1 MLADECTTIQT
12 AVAHCRILSRTPNG
26 LPSSLADYEDV
37 RIALE
42 NCERIFDVIAEKLE
56 PILALV
62 DGGAAAEKL
71 GTMPIRARISAVW
84 NRDEIDF
91 LRQRLQGQATA
102 LDFLVGVL
110 QYNMSSQG
118 SDKLDAALEILRS
131 AEWKQHLRRSTRYAD
146 TIVSEFDRASSLV
159 CRSSTQSGGTNE
171 SILGDEAFSFDDETV
186 NAKAYR
192 SAMARHS
199 RNIAAATA
207 AAAEAT
213 GSPSSSPPKKAVT
226 STLAE
231 RVSSPSEGNSR
242 PALLSAAPSKT
253 VQLTS
258 VVGRRQLS
266 FYPYES
272 PGNKHHRILRVVE
285 ESVDEMGQSNAIPL
299 ELLLRPRSRCS
310 RPSLC
315 TVRQSPT
322 PDELRHP
329 GRLLR
334 R

>member
-1 MLADECTTIQT
+1 MNAPRSRRPSPI
-12 AVAHCRILSRTPNG
+12 AASSRTPNG

-37 RIALE
+37 RVALK

-146 TIVSEFDRASSLV
+146 TIVSAFDRASSLV
-159 CRSSTQSGGTNE
+159 CRSSTQPGGTNE
-171 SILGDEAFSFDDETV
+171 SILGDETFSFDDETV

-299 ELLLRPRSRCS
+299 ERLLRPRSRCS

-315 TVRQSPT
+315 TVRQALA

>member
-1 MLADECTTIQT
+1 MDKQTDQRNVCILSSTNHQSLDLSAELNIRLLADECTTIQT
-12 AVAHCRILSRTPNG
+12 AVANCRILSRTPKG

-37 RIALE
+37 RIALK

-146 TIVSEFDRASSLV
+146 TIVSAFDRASSLV
-159 CRSSTQSGGTNE
+159 CRSSTQPGGTNE
-171 SILGDEAFSFDDETV
+171 SILGDETFSFDDETV
-186 NAKAYR
+186 NAR
-192 SAMARHS
+192 P
-199 RNIAAATA
+199 TA
-207 AAAEAT
+207 APWLGTRET
-213 GSPSSSPPKKAVT
+213 
-226 STLAE
+226 
-231 RVSSPSEGNSR
+231 
-242 PALLSAAPSKT
+242 
-253 VQLTS
+253 
-258 VVGRRQLS
+258 
-266 FYPYES
+266 
-272 PGNKHHRILRVVE
+272 
-285 ESVDEMGQSNAIPL
+285 
-299 ELLLRPRSRCS
+299 LLLPPPPPPRRLVPRRARPRK
-310 RPSLC
+310 P
-315 TVRQSPT
+315 
-322 PDELRHP
+322 
-329 GRLLR
+329 
-334 R
+334 

>member
-1 MLADECTTIQT
+1 MDPIAITTATLAVVAHCAKGLGTIHKYCSAAQQAELNIRLLADECTTIQT
-12 AVAHCRILSRTPNG
+12 AVANCRILSRTPNG

-37 RIALE
+37 RIALK
-42 NCERIFDVIAEKLE
+42 NCERIFDDI
-56 PILALV
+56 
-62 DGGAAAEKL
+62 
-71 GTMPIRARISAVW
+71 
-84 NRDEIDF
+84 
-91 LRQRLQGQATA
+91 
-102 LDFLVGVL
+102 
-110 QYNMSSQG
+110 
-118 SDKLDAALEILRS
+118 
-131 AEWKQHLRRSTRYAD
+131 
-146 TIVSEFDRASSLV
+146 
-159 CRSSTQSGGTNE
+159 
-171 SILGDEAFSFDDETV
+171 
-186 NAKAYR
+186 
-192 SAMARHS
+192 
-199 RNIAAATA
+199 
-207 AAAEAT
+207 AEAT

-299 ELLLRPRSRCS
+299 ERLVRPRSRCS

-315 TVRQSPT
+315 TVRQAPA

>member
-1 MLADECTTIQT
+1 M
-12 AVAHCRILSRTPNG
+12 
-26 LPSSLADYEDV
+26 
-37 RIALE
+37 RIALK

-71 GTMPIRARISAVW
+71 GTMPIRAGISAVW

-131 AEWKQHLRRSTRYAD
+131 AEWKQHLRRSTRYPD
-146 TIVSEFDRASSLV
+146 TIVSAFDRASSLV
-159 CRSSTQSGGTNE
+159 CRSSTQPGGTNE
-171 SILGDEAFSFDDETV
+171 SILGDETFSFDDETV

-192 SAMARHS
+192 SAMARQS
-199 RNIAAATA
+199 RNIAATTA

-213 GSPSSSPPKKAVT
+213 GSPSSSPKKAVT

-231 RVSSPSEGNSR
+231 RVPSPSEGNSR

-272 PGNKHHRILRVVE
+272 PGNKHHRILRVLE
-285 ESVDEMGQSNAIPL
+285 ESVYEMGQSNAIPL
-299 ELLLRPRSRCS
+299 ERLLRPRSRCS
-310 RPSLC
+310 RPSPC
-315 TVRQSPT
+315 TVRQAPA
-322 PDELRHP
+322 PDELRHL